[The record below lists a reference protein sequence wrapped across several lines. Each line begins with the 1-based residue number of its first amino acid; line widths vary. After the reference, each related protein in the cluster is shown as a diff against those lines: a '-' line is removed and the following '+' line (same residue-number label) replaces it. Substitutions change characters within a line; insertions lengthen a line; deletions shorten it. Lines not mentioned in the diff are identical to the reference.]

1 MIIYNVKVRIDD
13 DVHDDWLRWMKEV
26 HIPDVMK
33 TGMFTDH
40 KICRVLSD
48 DPAHKLCAGQS
59 YSIQYIC
66 KNMDDYNRYME
77 DFAPGLQQ
85 EHSKRYKG
93 KFEASRILLEVV

>member
-1 MIIYNVKVRIDD
+1 MIIYNVKVSIDD
-13 DVHDDWLRWMKEV
+13 DVHDDWLRWMKDV

-40 KICRVLSD
+40 NICRVLSD
-48 DPAHKLCAGQS
+48 PTHNLHVGHS
-59 YSIQYIC
+59 YSIQYVC

-77 DFAPGLQQ
+77 DFAPRLQQ
-85 EHSKRYKG
+85 EHSNRYKG